1 MSPLEKFERALRSAQ
16 HASLGYAFWYAGLA
30 CALWLLFYVMLR
42 KVLARRKIS
51 QQRPQLRQVNRELW
65 HSLRSIVIYGLVDI
79 PLLYAAWSGWT
90 RLYFDVDQYGWVWYV
105 ASIGV
110 MIVIH
115 DAYFYWT
122 HRTMHHP
129 RLYRWMHRTH
139 HLSTDPTPWAAY
151 AFSPAEA
158 FVQAGIAP
166 VIIFTLPVHPT
177 AFALFMIWQ
186 ISFNVVGHNGYE
198 IYPRWFL
205 RTPLGYVLN
214 SPTHHALHHEKFRG
228 NYSLYFNV
236 WDRLMGTNRA
246 DYAQRFEQA
255 AGTMAENAAAVAT
268 RSRVPD
274 V

>member
-1 MSPLEKFERALRSAQ
+1 MSAAEKFERVLRTVEQ
-16 HASLGYAFWYAGLA
+16 TMLGYAFWYVGLA
-30 CALWLLFYVMLR
+30 LTLWLAFYIVLR

-51 QQRPQLRQVNRELW
+51 GKGPRPWQISRELR
-65 HSLRSIVIYGLVDI
+65 HSLRSIVVYGLVDI
-79 PLLYAAWSGWT
+79 PLVYAAWSGWT
-90 RLYFDVDQYGWVWYV
+90 RLYSHIDQYGWAWYV

-122 HRTMHHP
+122 HRTMHHK
-129 RLYRWMHRTH
+129 LFYRWMHRTH

-166 VIIFTLPVHPT
+166 VIIFTVPVHPT
-177 AFALFMIWQ
+177 AFALFMFWQ
-186 ISFNVVGHNGYE
+186 ISFNVFGHNGYE

-205 RTPLGYVLN
+205 RTPLGFILN
-214 SPTHHALHHEKFRG
+214 TPTHHNLHHEKFRG
-228 NYSLYFNV
+228 NYGLYFNV

-255 AGTMAENAAAVAT
+255 AGALPDFTTETQRHGAAAE
-268 RSRVPD
+268 
-274 V
+274 